1 MTGNIK
7 IIVIGGS
14 AGSYN
19 VVRKILQS
27 LPLDFPVPV
36 VLCLHRLKDV
46 RNGFVESLNLISHI
60 KVKEPDDKDPL
71 KPYLDIEEIIRVA
84 KKNHVNA
91 IHPGYGFLA
100 EDAHFAEICESC
112 DIRFIGPTPENMRMM
127 GDKMVA
133 KKTAEEIGVSVI
145 PGSKDVIKTQEDA
158 LKEAKRIKYPVIIK
172 ASAGGGGKG
181 MRVCHNDVRLVG
193 AFLTARSEA
202 EAAFGNPEVY
212 MEKYIEAPRHVEIQI
227 LADSKGNVVHLGERD
242 CTVQRRHQKL
252 IEESPSVA
260 ISDKMRQKM
269 CEAAVKVAKT
279 VNYRGAGTI
288 EFLVSGEDFYF
299 MEMNTRIQVE
309 HPVTELVTGIDIVK
323 EQIKIAAGHKL
334 SFAQEDI
341 KNEGCAIECRINAE
355 DPNNNFCPS
364 PGKISALYVPGGLGV
379 RVDTHVYVG
388 YSIPPYYDSMIAKLI
403 THGKTRKDA
412 IKTMLRALDEF
423 VVEPIKTTT
432 EFHRRVLNDT
442 DFQNGDISTH
452 FVEKFFP
459 KVEA

>member
-1 MTGNIK
+1 
-7 IIVIGGS
+7 
-14 AGSYN
+14 
-19 VVRKILQS
+19 
-27 LPLDFPVPV
+27 
-36 VLCLHRLKDV
+36 
-46 RNGFVESLNLISHI
+46 
-60 KVKEPDDKDPL
+60 
-71 KPYLDIEEIIRVA
+71 RVA